1 MFGLVALEGMT
12 LSGHPSIINK
22 MLLFHRHF
30 QLKLIKR
37 ALYRQRL
44 EHAAVQL
51 RHAFCASQCMGMVYS
66 VEKRIT
72 QICAYNLVPHLSP
85 YEKPTCQSDGQVL
98 TVHTVFRLSARKT
111 EHAKLDI
118 KSSNIV
124 KQPKTISH
132 HHIFTEN

>member
-1 MFGLVALEGMT
+1 
-12 LSGHPSIINK
+12 
-22 MLLFHRHF
+22 
-30 QLKLIKR
+30 
-37 ALYRQRL
+37 
-44 EHAAVQL
+44 
-51 RHAFCASQCMGMVYS
+51 MVYS

-132 HHIFTEN
+132 HHIFTEDLHNGLKTFIIQHSYFDMIVFAIGVFSV